1 MKYLGVNEIREEFLK
16 FFESKDHL
24 RLPSFPLVPRND
36 NSLLLINSGMAPMKA
51 YFTGQEIPPS
61 KRVTTC
67 QKCIRTGDIDNV
79 GKTARHGTFFEML
92 GDFSFGDYFKNEIV
106 PWSWEFVTKVL
117 EIPEDRLYVT
127 IYEEDDETGKIWH
140 DVVGLPWDRIVKLG
154 KEDNFWEH
162 GTGPCGPCTEIYYD
176 RGPEYGCDSPTCGV
190 GCDCDRYMEFW
201 NLVLTQFNAEE
212 DGTYTELAMKNVD
225 TGMGLERMATIMQGV
240 DSIFDVDT
248 VKSIRDAVC
257 AKANVEY
264 GKDHKTDVSVR
275 VITDHIR
282 SVTMMTADGVLP
294 SNEGRG
300 YVLRRLLRRAARH
313 GKLLG
318 IEGEFLAELSKSV
331 IACSGEAYPE
341 LVEKQDYIFK
351 ILSIEEN
358 SFYKTI
364 DKGMEILKADMEE
377 MKAAGEKVMSGEKS
391 FRLYDTYGFPVD
403 LTKEILAEEG
413 MEIDEDSFAA
423 EMKAQKERARS
434 ARAKSNYMGAAETVY
449 NELPVEL
456 ETAFAGY
463 DVYDV
468 ANAKIVALVAN
479 EAVAETAQ
487 AGDAVAVFL
496 DRTPFYAESGGQVGD
511 QGVIKTETGVVKV
524 TNCVKVVGGKI
535 AHMGE
540 VTEGLVQVGEMAC
553 ASIDV
558 ELRMASSRNH
568 SATHLLHKAL
578 RTVLGT
584 HVEQAGSYVSADRLR
599 FDFTHFAA
607 MTADEIK
614 EVERLVNDA
623 IFASYDV
630 HTDEMSIDEARNRG
644 AMALFG
650 EKYGEV
656 VRVVDM
662 GGYSIELCGGAHL
675 KNTAQ
680 VGSFKILSENG
691 VAAGVRRIEAVTGK
705 EALKHYQAQEDEIK
719 EICRLVKSTPDKLL
733 SRLEQLLA
741 EQKETAKEL
750 EKLKAKMA
758 GGAADEMLSGKV
770 EIGGVAVLA
779 AEVKDMDGN
788 ALRTMGDQLKQKLGS
803 GVVVLASGKDGKVNL
818 MAMATDDVVKKGV
831 HAGNIIKA
839 AAAVCGGGGG
849 GRPNMAQAG
858 GRDASKIAD
867 ALEKAKAVVAEQ
879 LG

>member
-257 AKANVEY
+257 AKAGVEY

-413 MEIDEDSFAA
+413 MEIDEDAFTA

-468 ANAKIVALVAN
+468 ANAKIVALVAD

-487 AGDAVAVFL
+487 AGDTVAVFL
-496 DRTPFYAESGGQVGD
+496 DRTPFYAEGGGQVGD

-584 HVEQAGSYVSADRLR
+584 HVEQAGSYVSAERLR

-733 SRLEQLLA
+733 ARLEQLLA

-758 GGAADEMLSGKV
+758 GGAADEMLNSKV

-858 GRDASKIAD
+858 GKDASKIAD
-867 ALEKAKAVVAEQ
+867 ALEKAKAMVAEQ

>member
-313 GKLLG
+313 GKLLV

-553 ASIDV
+553 ANIDV

-630 HTDEMSIDEARNRG
+630 HTDEMSIDAARNRG

-788 ALRTMGDQLKQKLGS
+788 ALRTLGDQLKQKLGS
-803 GVVVLASGKDGKVNL
+803 GVVVLASGKDSKVNL

-858 GRDASKIAD
+858 GKDASKIAD

>member
-257 AKANVEY
+257 AKAGVEY

-313 GKLLG
+313 GKLLD

-413 MEIDEDSFAA
+413 MEIDEDAFTA

-487 AGDAVAVFL
+487 AGDTVAVFL

-584 HVEQAGSYVSADRLR
+584 HVEQAGSYVSAERLR

-758 GGAADEMLSGKV
+758 GGAADEMLNSKV

-858 GRDASKIAD
+858 GKDASKIAD

>member
-264 GKDHKTDVSVR
+264 GKEHKTDVSVR

-413 MEIDEDSFAA
+413 MEIDEDAFTA

-487 AGDAVAVFL
+487 AGDTVAVFL

-858 GRDASKIAD
+858 GKDASKIAD

>member
-257 AKANVEY
+257 AKAGVEY

-413 MEIDEDSFAA
+413 MEIDEDAFTA

-468 ANAKIVALVAN
+468 ANAKIVALVAD

-487 AGDAVAVFL
+487 AGDTVAVFL
-496 DRTPFYAESGGQVGD
+496 DRTPFYAEGGGQVGD

-584 HVEQAGSYVSADRLR
+584 HVEQAGSYVSAERLR

-733 SRLEQLLA
+733 ARLEQLLA

-758 GGAADEMLSGKV
+758 GGAADEMLNSKV

-818 MAMATDDVVKKGV
+818 MAMATDDVVKKGA

-858 GRDASKIAD
+858 GKDASKIAD

>member
-264 GKDHKTDVSVR
+264 GKEHKTDVSVR

-413 MEIDEDSFAA
+413 MEIDEDAFTA

-630 HTDEMSIDEARNRG
+630 HTDEMSIDAARNRG

-680 VGSFKILSENG
+680 VGSFKILAENG

-858 GRDASKIAD
+858 GKDASKIAD

>member
-257 AKANVEY
+257 AKAGVEY

-413 MEIDEDSFAA
+413 MEIDEDAFTA

-487 AGDAVAVFL
+487 AGDTVAVFL

-558 ELRMASSRNH
+558 ELSMASSRNH

-584 HVEQAGSYVSADRLR
+584 HVEQAGSYVSAERLR

-733 SRLEQLLA
+733 ARLEQLLA

-758 GGAADEMLSGKV
+758 GGAADEMLNSKV

-858 GRDASKIAD
+858 GKDASKIAD

>member
-1 MKYLGVNEIREEFLK
+1 MKNLGVNEIREQFLK
-16 FFESKDHL
+16 FFETKDHL
-24 RLPSFPLVPRND
+24 RLKSFPLVPQND

-106 PWSWEFVTKVL
+106 PWSWEFVTKWL

-127 IYEEDDETGKIWH
+127 IYEEDDETGEIWKEK
-140 DVVGLPWDRIVKLG
+140 VGLPADRIVKLG
-154 KEDNFWEH
+154 KADNFWEH

-201 NLVLTQFNAEE
+201 NLVLTQFNANE
-212 DGTYTELAMKNVD
+212 DGTYTELEFKNVD

-257 AKANVEY
+257 AKAGVEY
-264 GKDHKTDVSVR
+264 GKGGKVDVSVR
-275 VITDHIR
+275 IITDHIR

-318 IEGEFLAELSKSV
+318 IQGEFLAELSKSV

-341 LVEKQDYIFK
+341 LVDKQEYIFK
-351 ILSIEEN
+351 ILSLEEN

-364 DKGMEILKADMEE
+364 DNGMEILKQDMEE
-377 MKAAGEKVMSGEKS
+377 MKAAGQTVMSGEKS
-391 FRLYDTYGFPVD
+391 FRLYDTYGFPID
-403 LTKEILAEEG
+403 LTKEILEEAG
-413 MEIDEDSFAA
+413 MSVDEDAFAA
-423 EMKAQKERARS
+423 EMKAQKDRARA
-434 ARAKSNYMGAAETVY
+434 ARGKSNYMGAAETVY
-449 NELPVEL
+449 NELSAEL
-456 ETAFAGY
+456 TTVFAGY
-463 DVYDV
+463 DVAEVSD
-468 ANAKIVALVAN
+468 AKVIALVAN
-479 EAVAETAQ
+479 DEVATGAQ
-487 AGDAVAVFL
+487 AGDTVAVFL

-511 QGVIKTETGVVKV
+511 HGTIKTANGLVEITD
-524 TNCVKVVGGKI
+524 CVKVVGGKT
-535 AHMGE
+535 AHMGKVVE
-540 VTEGLVQVGEMAC
+540 GTIMVDDAVTAT
-553 ASIDV
+553 IDMKH
-558 ELRMASSRNH
+558 RMASSRNH
-568 SATHLLHKAL
+568 SATHLLQKAL

-584 HVEQAGSYVSADRLR
+584 HVEQSGSLVTADRLR
-599 FDFTHFAA
+599 FDFTHFSG
-607 MTADEIK
+607 MTQEEIK

-623 IFASYDV
+623 IFASLPIEAE
-630 HTDEMSIDEARNRG
+630 EMGIDAAREKG

-650 EKYGEV
+650 EKYGDV

-680 VGSFKILSENG
+680 VGSFKIVSENG
-691 VAAGVRRIEAVTGK
+691 IAAGVRRIEALTG
-705 EALKHYQAQEDEIK
+705 EGALAHYQAQEEEIRTLSALAK
-719 EICRLVKSTPDKLL
+719 TSPDKLVA
-733 SRLEQLLA
+733 RVEQILA
-741 EQKETAKEL
+741 EQKELAKEL

-758 GGAADEMLSGKV
+758 GGAADEMLSKKV
-770 EIGGVAVLA
+770 DINGVAVLA

-788 ALRTMGDQLKQKLGS
+788 AMRTLGDQLKNKLGS
-803 GVVVLASGKDGKVNL
+803 GVIVLAGEAGGKVSL
-818 MAMATDDVVKKGV
+818 IVMATDDVVKKGA

-858 GRDASKIAD
+858 GKDASKIGE
-867 ALEKAKAVVAEQ
+867 ALEKAKEVVAEQ
-879 LG
+879 IK

>member
-257 AKANVEY
+257 AKAGVEY

-413 MEIDEDSFAA
+413 MEIDEDAFTA

-487 AGDAVAVFL
+487 AGDTVAVFL

-584 HVEQAGSYVSADRLR
+584 HVEQAGSYVSAERLR

-680 VGSFKILSENG
+680 VGSFRILSENG

-733 SRLEQLLA
+733 ARLEQLLA

-758 GGAADEMLSGKV
+758 GGAADEMLNSKV
-770 EIGGVAVLA
+770 EIGGVAMLA

-858 GRDASKIAD
+858 GKDASKIAD

>member
-240 DSIFDVDT
+240 DFIFDVDT

-264 GKDHKTDVSVR
+264 GKEHKTDVSVR

-377 MKAAGEKVMSGEKS
+377 MKAVGEKVMSGEKS

-413 MEIDEDSFAA
+413 MEIDEDAFTA
-423 EMKAQKERARS
+423 EMKAQKERAHS

-788 ALRTMGDQLKQKLGS
+788 ALRTLGDQLKQKLGS

-858 GRDASKIAD
+858 GKDASKIAD

>member
-377 MKAAGEKVMSGEKS
+377 MKADGEKVMSGEKS

-413 MEIDEDSFAA
+413 MEIDEDAFTA

-487 AGDAVAVFL
+487 AGDTVAVFL

-535 AHMGE
+535 AHMGK

-788 ALRTMGDQLKQKLGS
+788 ALRTLGDQLKQKLGS

-858 GRDASKIAD
+858 GKDASKIAD

>member
-127 IYEEDDETGKIWH
+127 IYEEDDKTGKIWH

-257 AKANVEY
+257 AKAGVEY

-413 MEIDEDSFAA
+413 MEIDEDAFTA

-487 AGDAVAVFL
+487 AGDTVAVFL

-584 HVEQAGSYVSADRLR
+584 HVEQAGSYVSAERLR

-733 SRLEQLLA
+733 ARLEQLLA

-758 GGAADEMLSGKV
+758 GGAADEMLNSKV

-858 GRDASKIAD
+858 GKDASKIAD